1 MDFLNLIDE
10 QETTKTTEIDKTKF
24 PPSLNR
30 YMDIINEYDTSIYR
44 VAFII
49 DGDTIS
55 KSRFSFTA
63 LVKDIINLSE
73 ISSKRKSIFN
83 ELNNFCEIKDCEYDL
98 TRIAMSDKI
107 KQQLKSGYYTVLNVD
122 MNEDEFTKEGKIIK
136 YHKWTSYNKRKKT
149 LNH

>member
-10 QETTKTTEIDKTKF
+10 DETPKTTEIDRQKF

-30 YMDIINEYDTSIYR
+30 YMDIINEFDTSFYR
-44 VAFII
+44 VSFIL

-73 ISSKRKSIFN
+73 ISSKRRSIFN
-83 ELNNFCEIKDCEYDL
+83 DLNSYAESYNSDYDL
-98 TRIAMSDKI
+98 TRLAMSEKI
-107 KQQLKSGYYTVLNVD
+107 KKELRSGYYTVLNVD
-122 MNEDEFTKEGKIIK
+122 MNEQEFIKNGETIK
-136 YHKWTSYNKRKKT
+136 YHKWTSYNKKKT

>member
-10 QETTKTTEIDKTKF
+10 EETPKTTEIDKTKF

-30 YMDIINEYDTSIYR
+30 YMDIINEYDSSIYR
-44 VAFII
+44 VAFVL

-55 KSRFSFTA
+55 KSKFSFTA
-63 LVKDIINLSE
+63 HVKDVINLSE
-73 ISSKRKSIFN
+73 ISSKRKSIFSD
-83 ELNNFCEIKDCEYDL
+83 LNSYAESCDSDYDL
-98 TRIAMSDKI
+98 TRLAMSEKI
-107 KQQLKSGYYTVLNVD
+107 KQQLKSNQYTVLNVD
-122 MNEDEFTKEGKIIK
+122 MNEQEFTKDGQIIK

>member
-10 QETTKTTEIDKTKF
+10 EETTQKIEINKQKF
-24 PPSLNR
+24 PPSLNKF
-30 YMDIINEYDTSIYR
+30 MDIINEYDSSIYR
-44 VAFII
+44 VAFIL

-73 ISSKRKSIFN
+73 ISSKRRSI
-83 ELNNFCEIKDCEYDL
+83 LDDLTKFCEIQDCDYDISRL
-98 TRIAMSDKI
+98 AMSDKI
-107 KQQLKSGYYTVLNVD
+107 KQQLKSGYYTVVNVD
-122 MNEDEFTKEGKIIK
+122 MNEDEFTKDGKIIK

>member
-1 MDFLNLIDE
+1 MDFLNLIDDE
-10 QETTKTTEIDKTKF
+10 ETPETTEFDRQKF
-24 PPSLNR
+24 PPSINKF
-30 YMDIINEYDTSIYR
+30 MDIINEYDSSIYR
-44 VAFII
+44 VAFIL

-73 ISSKRKSIFN
+73 ISSKRRSI
-83 ELNNFCEIKDCEYDL
+83 LDDLTKFCEIQDCDYDISRL
-98 TRIAMSDKI
+98 AMSEKI
-107 KQQLKSGYYTVLNVD
+107 KKELKANQYTVLNVD
-122 MNEDEFTKEGKIIK
+122 MNEDEFTKDGKIIK